1 MLRKEADSTLAEP
14 AVASADVSV
23 PEVLHVKAV

>member
-14 AVASADVSV
+14 AVASVDVSV
-23 PEVLHVKAV
+23 PEVPHVRAV